1 MSSAGAALGVELGAD
16 PTAGGTK
23 VVPMP
28 RHLYVALPAYLP
40 APVMHVAVAA
50 HPLCTWGRYPPARQP
65 RTGDEEGGDDEQDD
79 AAALAEAARR
89 TEKTEEM
96 AERARERLKRAVR
109 PPIG

>member
-1 MSSAGAALGVELGAD
+1 MCPCPA
-16 PTAGGTK
+16 TCT
-23 VVPMP
+23 
-28 RHLYVALPAYLP
+28 LPCLAYQP
-40 APVMHVAVAA
+40 APVMQVAVAA

-109 PPIG
+109 TPIG